1 MNNKKKYLS
10 IIISFNDLDG
20 FLYNQDYLI
29 KKLSKNFDK
38 ILIINSENLKFFS
51 KKKDYKISIEVK
63 KFPNNFIL
71 FDPKDSKD
79 LSKFLEDKTIL
90 VINYFVF

>member
-29 KKLSKNFDK
+29 KKLSKNYK
-38 ILIINSENLKFFS
+38 NNQKVIILA
-51 KKKDYKISIEVK
+51 KKVAEQANEYRKQ
-63 KFPNNFIL
+63 
-71 FDPKDSKD
+71 
-79 LSKFLEDKTIL
+79 LSKCQKRLNKNKYIIF
-90 VINYFVF
+90 